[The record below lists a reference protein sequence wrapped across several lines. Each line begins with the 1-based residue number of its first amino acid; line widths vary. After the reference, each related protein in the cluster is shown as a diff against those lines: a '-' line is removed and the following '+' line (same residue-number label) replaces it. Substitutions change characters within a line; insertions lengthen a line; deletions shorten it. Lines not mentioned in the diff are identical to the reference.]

1 MNSLIQL
8 ETTTVSV
15 LFHFLWNHSLSSTLC
30 LAALGSRQPVSR
42 SHMQKMRN
50 LKHRRKSRMC
60 RVITS
65 ILPRYEE
72 SFLLRQSDYWIIRYH
87 GHTAL
92 LKSTRGLQCLA
103 LLLSDPGREFHV
115 RELLA
120 RPRDASTV
128 AVAAYG
134 RVTGLCAGVPVLD
147 AQAKTEYKR
156 RLNELRQDLN
166 EAERFNDPERKTE
179 VQNESQMI
187 TDSLASA
194 VGFGGRDRKSSSDAE
209 RARSAVTKSIR
220 KAIRKIGEAIPSL
233 GYHLASRIKTGYF
246 CSYNPRPDRPV
257 AWKF

>member
-1 MNSLIQL
+1 
-8 ETTTVSV
+8 
-15 LFHFLWNHSLSSTLC
+15 
-30 LAALGSRQPVSR
+30 
-42 SHMQKMRN
+42 MQKMRN
-50 LKHRRKSRMC
+50 LKHRRKSRTC

-72 SFLLRQSDYWIIRYH
+72 SLLLRQSDYWIIRYH

-103 LLLSDPGREFHV
+103 LLLSDPRREFHV

-120 RPRDASTV
+120 RPRDASTPAV

-134 RVTGLCAGVPVLD
+134 RVTGLFAGVPVLD

-166 EAERFNDPERKTE
+166 EAERFKDPERKTE
-179 VQNESQMI
+179 IQNELQTI

-194 VGFGGRDRKSSSDAE
+194 VGLGGRDRKSSSDAE

-233 GYHLASRIKTGYF
+233 GYHLATRIKTGYF
-246 CSYNPRPDRPV
+246 CSYNPHPDRPV
-257 AWKF
+257 AWKL